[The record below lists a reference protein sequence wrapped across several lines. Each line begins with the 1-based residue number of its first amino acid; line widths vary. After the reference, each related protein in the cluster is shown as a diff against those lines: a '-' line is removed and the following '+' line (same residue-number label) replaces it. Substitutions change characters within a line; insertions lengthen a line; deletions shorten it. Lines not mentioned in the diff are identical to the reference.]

1 MFTLVR
7 WNNKV
12 INAKGPLGYRL
23 RRRYIA
29 ETARLLEEQ
38 RRVAIEWSS
47 YR

>member
-7 WNNKV
+7 WNNRV
-12 INAKGPLGYRL
+12 INPKAPLGHRL

-38 RRVAIEWSS
+38 RRVALGWAT
-47 YR
+47 YH

>member
-12 INAKGPLGYRL
+12 INAQGPLGHRL

-29 ETARLLEEQ
+29 ETARLLEEKRQ
-38 RRVAIEWSS
+38 VAREWAT
-47 YR
+47 YH